1 MKHQHQKLG
10 QVEARRAS
18 PKASLILGNY
28 FNRNHSDCTHSHS
41 QYLIK
46 IYAFL
51 CSSRVRTLASLRQ
64 DSDSDDSGNEEG
76 QAFYAGGSDSSGQQ
90 ILGPSKNKGK
100 GNREELVAQMFKSV
114 KE

>member
-1 MKHQHQKLG
+1 MG
-10 QVEARRAS
+10 ARRAN
-18 PKASLILGNY
+18 PKASLTPGNY
-28 FNRNHSDCTHSHS
+28 FEVLTFVPVFYKQCISDNFH
-41 QYLIK
+41 
-46 IYAFL
+46 L

-64 DSDSDDSGNEEG
+64 DSDSEDSGNEEG